1 MYRKREETRN
11 IYKPRMLLEELNLY
25 QYGRMKMIR
34 QTGTLWTTNRVVAL
48 ILGILFTLLGII
60 GFFTPPENSTGV
72 QALLGLFD
80 VDLVHNLFFLITG
93 VLGIVAAFTGYSR
106 TFNQVFGIVY
116 ILFGLLGLIP
126 ALYFPSGAYGH
137 DSGLFLGLTHDN
149 AGDHVL
155 HLVTGIVALVVGF
168 FLTESG
174 RISSRATP
182 L

>member
-1 MYRKREETRN
+1 MISTRFRSIPKKPLPI
-11 IYKPRMLLEELNLY
+11 IYLNQRLC
-25 QYGRMKMIR
+25 I
-34 QTGTLWTTNRVVAL
+34 LSFVAL

-93 VLGIVAAFTGYSR
+93 VLGIAAAFTGYSR
-106 TFNQVFGIVY
+106 TFNQVFGVVY

-126 ALYFPSGAYGH
+126 ALYFPAGTYGH

-168 FLTESG
+168 FLTDSG
-174 RISSRATP
+174 RITSRATP